1 MSALRQILSA
11 RRQVTESATAGEIL
25 AHPRLLGA
33 PKALLRLTAF
43 GKNRRM
49 SLTQSGRSSVSGYEV
64 VQASR
69 EFRTLQRRFGSFA
82 VPVTILFLSWYFLFV
97 IIAAFAPGFMEIKVF
112 GEVNVGL
119 CFGFLQ
125 FASTFVITIAY
136 VRWARRKL
144 DPVADR
150 VRHRLERGR
159 RA

>member
-1 MSALRQILSA
+1 M
-11 RRQVTESATAGEIL
+11 
-25 AHPRLLGA
+25 P
-33 PKALLRLTAF
+33 
-43 GKNRRM
+43 
-49 SLTQSGRSSVSGYEV
+49 LTQSGHPSVTGYEV

-69 EFRTLQRRFGSFA
+69 EFHTLRRRFGSFA
-82 VPVTILFLSWYFLFV
+82 VPVTILFLTWYFLFV
-97 IIAAFAPGFMEIKVF
+97 IVAAFAPGFMKAKVF

-119 CFGFLQ
+119 CFGLLQ
-125 FASTFVITIAY
+125 FLSTFVITVTY